1 MMKTSAYVDALT
13 EEYTTLLSGAGLAT
27 DGEGVDSQALVG
39 RLVADGE
46 WRWAGAEHLVNLAK
60 ENGVFMLR
68 NALALAV
75 AMGRDDGSL
84 GH

>member
-1 MMKTSAYVDALT
+1 MKTSAYVDALT
-13 EEYTTLLSGAGLAT
+13 EEYTVLLPEAGRGT

-46 WRWAGAEHLVNLAK
+46 WQWAGAEHLVNLAE

-75 AMGRDDGSL
+75 AMGKDDGSL
-84 GH
+84 GY